1 MQLKAEREEV
11 IDALVND
18 FLKAL
23 DLDRI
28 DALQMENHRRDE
40 LNQMSNKALEIE
52 WLLCM
57 YEKII
62 VT

>member
-1 MQLKAEREEV
+1 MQLKAERAEV

-23 DLDRI
+23 DLDGI
-28 DALQMENHRRDE
+28 YALQMENHRRDE
-40 LNQMSNKALEIE
+40 LHQMNNKALEIE

-62 VT
+62 VI